1 MLRRFTFQPGTKT
14 LEPVLEHLDPECIV
28 SWPKGGLW
36 VRCQER
42 D

>member
-1 MLRRFTFQPGTKT
+1 MLRRFTFLPGTKT
-14 LEPVLEHLDPECIV
+14 LEPVLEHLDPEAIV

-36 VRCQER
+36 VRCTER